1 MDKLP
6 TYQELLAIN
15 RQLVAENEQLRKEN
29 AKLSELVKSIVE
41 VGEETKSVETNSNS
55 KDTKPVFQEK
65 KLIVTSCLS
74 LEEKVTLFSSLFKG
88 REDVF
93 AKRWYSKASGKSG
106 YQPVCLNEWNR
117 QFCNKKKSKCAQC
130 PNRHFK
136 NLEYEDIYKHLEGK
150 DIDGCDVI
158 GIYVILNGNQCN
170 FLCIDFDDKQCA
182 HGYKNDVLVFVD
194 VCKSWDIPCS
204 IERSRSGNGA
214 HVWIFF
220 KEPLAAIKAR
230 KLGNAILTEAM
241 NRDGRVSLKSYD
253 RFFPSQDYLP
263 EGGLGNLVA
272 LPLQGKAR
280 KNGNSVFVD
289 ETFTPI
295 EDQWTY
301 LLNVEK
307 VSEPFIDEGLALH
320 GLSSELGELSTT
332 SESKPWEASVAQK
345 ITNEDFP
352 KEVVCVKSD
361 MLYVSLVGLSG
372 KVLNHIKR
380 IASFKNPE
388 FYAKQGMRLSTYNI
402 PRIISCADILEEYVA
417 LPRGCEDVVV
427 ELLMNNHVHYRMKDE
442 TNIGKPISVKFKG
455 ELREE
460 QDTAIASLMA
470 HNTGV
475 LNGTTAFGKTMT
487 AIGLISKRK
496 VNTLILVHTKAL
508 LEQWKSRLEEFLDID
523 YVEEHTSNKRGR
535 KIAFSPFGTLDS
547 NGNRLHGMVDIV
559 LIQSCFDDKEV
570 RPFVRDY
577 GMVIVDECHHVLAV
591 NFEHVLKRCNA
602 RYVYGLTATPIRKD
616 GHQPIIFMQCGP
628 IRYSADAKMQMASQT
643 FERLLIPRFT
653 SYRELADDK
662 TMYIQILQ
670 RMVDDDYRNRLIAAD
685 VCKVLD
691 EGRSPIVLTS
701 LTSHVVIL
709 SAMLADCCK
718 NVITLIGSESMKEKR
733 SKMERLQ
740 NVPKEETLVII
751 ATGKYV
757 GEGFDCP
764 RLDTLFLALPI
775 SWKGIVAQYAG
786 RLHRNYPGKELVQV
800 YDYIDIHV
808 PMCDVMYKRRLKG
821 YASVGYKIQQNDSK
835 DLFGIGQGVIFNG
848 KNYQNL
854 FFADLSKAS
863 KSVIISA
870 TKLWF
875 AKRAPILELLADLSA
890 RGVEVIVF
898 TRQLSDKDKILLNSV
913 QVNVKEKL
921 SLHTAIIDKSI
932 VWYGSVNYLGYNA
945 EDDNAI
951 KIADS
956 FIAEE
961 IIKILYE

>member
-1 MDKLP
+1 
-6 TYQELLAIN
+6 
-15 RQLVAENEQLRKEN
+15 
-29 AKLSELVKSIVE
+29 
-41 VGEETKSVETNSNS
+41 
-55 KDTKPVFQEK
+55 
-65 KLIVTSCLS
+65 
-74 LEEKVTLFSSLFKG
+74 
-88 REDVF
+88 
-93 AKRWYSKASGKSG
+93 
-106 YQPVCLNEWNR
+106 
-117 QFCNKKKSKCAQC
+117 
-130 PNRHFK
+130 
-136 NLEYEDIYKHLEGK
+136 
-150 DIDGCDVI
+150 
-158 GIYVILNGNQCN
+158 
-170 FLCIDFDDKQCA
+170 
-182 HGYKNDVLVFVD
+182 
-194 VCKSWDIPCS
+194 
-204 IERSRSGNGA
+204 
-214 HVWIFF
+214 
-220 KEPLAAIKAR
+220 
-230 KLGNAILTEAM
+230 
-241 NRDGRVSLKSYD
+241 
-253 RFFPSQDYLP
+253 
-263 EGGLGNLVA
+263 
-272 LPLQGKAR
+272 
-280 KNGNSVFVD
+280 
-289 ETFTPI
+289 
-295 EDQWTY
+295 
-301 LLNVEK
+301 
-307 VSEPFIDEGLALH
+307 
-320 GLSSELGELSTT
+320 
-332 SESKPWEASVAQK
+332 
-345 ITNEDFP
+345 
-352 KEVVCVKSD
+352 
-361 MLYVSLVGLSG
+361 
-372 KVLNHIKR
+372 
-380 IASFKNPE
+380 
-388 FYAKQGMRLSTYNI
+388 
-402 PRIISCADILEEYVA
+402 
-417 LPRGCEDVVV
+417 
-427 ELLMNNHVHYRMKDE
+427 
-442 TNIGKPISVKFKG
+442 
-455 ELREE
+455 
-460 QDTAIASLMA
+460 
-470 HNTGV
+470 
-475 LNGTTAFGKTMT
+475 
-487 AIGLISKRK
+487 
-496 VNTLILVHTKAL
+496 
-508 LEQWKSRLEEFLDID
+508 
-523 YVEEHTSNKRGR
+523 
-535 KIAFSPFGTLDS
+535 
-547 NGNRLHGMVDIV
+547 
-559 LIQSCFDDKEV
+559 
-570 RPFVRDY
+570 
-577 GMVIVDECHHVLAV
+577 MVIVDECHHVSAV

-616 GHQPIIFMQCGP
+616 GHQPIIFMQCGS

-662 TMYIQILQ
+662 TMCIQILQ
-670 RMVDDDYRNRLIAAD
+670 RMVDDDYRNRFIAAD

-718 NVITLIGSESMKEKR
+718 NVITLIGSESVKEKR
-733 SKMERLQ
+733 LKMEHLQ

-898 TRQLSDKDKILLNSV
+898 TRQLLDKDKILLNSV